1 MNRILQVARREFV
14 ATVMTKGF
22 IIGAFAIPVT
32 SVAVIPLIVWLAL
45 SAKPPEIE
53 GTLAVVDPTGAVVD
67 PLTTYFSPDV
77 ALERARAEARRAM
90 EIQGEIT
97 GAMFGVNQS
106 QGQADAVVEMML
118 KPPRI
123 AVEPLAPGADVERE
137 KNELLGPSGDR
148 IGVAVIA
155 PDALRKPADQPEFG
169 AYELYIRTGQ
179 DDRIV
184 NGLRD
189 GLRESILQA
198 RFDANDVDRAR
209 IEALTRVNA
218 PRTQEVTE
226 QGERASTVG
235 LRQMLPFAFM
245 ILLMLSVMIGGQYLM
260 TTTIEEKSSRVVE
273 VLLSAVSPMQLMTG
287 KVIGQLLVGLT
298 LLVIYS
304 GLGTGILGVFS
315 LGDLLHP
322 LDLVYLF
329 VFFLLAYFMFG
340 SLMAAVGAA
349 VNDVREAQA
358 LMMPVI
364 LLIIIPYFLWF
375 PISRDPNSLFST
387 VLSFLPPVS
396 PFVIMMRIA
405 STSPPPVWQILLA
418 IGVNVVG
425 AYFCLRITAKVFRV
439 GLLMFG
445 KPPNF
450 RTLVR
455 WVRMA

>member
-1 MNRILQVARREFV
+1 
-14 ATVMTKGF
+14 
-22 IIGAFAIPVT
+22 
-32 SVAVIPLIVWLAL
+32 
-45 SAKPPEIE
+45 
-53 GTLAVVDPTGAVVD
+53 
-67 PLTTYFSPDV
+67 
-77 ALERARAEARRAM
+77 
-90 EIQGEIT
+90 
-97 GAMFGVNQS
+97 
-106 QGQADAVVEMML
+106 
-118 KPPRI
+118 
-123 AVEPLAPGADVERE
+123 
-137 KNELLGPSGDR
+137 
-148 IGVAVIA
+148 
-155 PDALRKPADQPEFG
+155 
-169 AYELYIRTGQ
+169 
-179 DDRIV
+179 
-184 NGLRD
+184 
-189 GLRESILQA
+189 
-198 RFDANDVDRAR
+198 
-209 IEALTRVNA
+209 
-218 PRTQEVTE
+218 
-226 QGERASTVG
+226 
-235 LRQMLPFAFM
+235 M

-375 PISRDPNSLFST
+375 PISRDPNSVFST
-387 VLSFLPPVS
+387 TLSFIPPVS

-405 STSPPPVWQILLA
+405 STSPPPAWQILLA
-418 IGVNVVG
+418 IVVNMIG
-425 AYFCLRITAKVFRV
+425 AFLCLRITAKVFRV

-450 RTLVR
+450 KTLIH
-455 WVRMA
+455 WIRMA